1 MGVSVPRPSDRKFL
15 LLGLRVAT
23 LWRIEG
29 ILGKPQ
35 IEKGIVQDE
44 ARWIELQGVL
54 RIPTQCWNTLQGL
67 VRCPQVLGEWLG
79 IWR

>member
-1 MGVSVPRPSDRKFL
+1 MGVSVPRPFDWKFL

-54 RIPTQCWNTLQGL
+54 RIPVQCRNALQGL
-67 VRCPQVLGEWLG
+67 VRYPQVFLVHSQWY
-79 IWR
+79 